1 MRWLV
6 VALVF
11 SFWFGCHN
19 DPPPEEPVPVSST
32 GTPIGFLLD
41 DAQMHL
47 SSQQLG
53 ELRGFDTNLRMQLE
67 QLDKATKQVGSAAP
81 QQAQQPPP
89 QQMGGH
95 HGRHRMGGQGA
106 GSGTRR
112 TGPNGASQDKL
123 ADERNDEVK
132 AALEHVFAVL
142 DEPQRARARQ
152 VLSDHDIDLDLDD
165 ADTASP
171 PQAPPPVT
179 PPPATPPPPAQEPA
193 QSPPPPMIPPP
204 SQADS
209 H

>member
-6 VALVF
+6 VVALIVAPGAI
-11 SFWFGCHN
+11 GCHN

-32 GTPIGFLLD
+32 GTPIGFLID

-47 SSQQLG
+47 SAEQLG
-53 ELRGFDTNLRMQLE
+53 ELHGFDANLRSQLE
-67 QLDKATKQVGSAAP
+67 QVDKATKAAGSAAP
-81 QQAQQPPP
+81 QQAQAQPQP
-89 QQMGGH
+89 QMSGR

-112 TGPNGASQDKL
+112 TGPNAASQDKL
-123 ADERNDEVK
+123 ADERTDDVK

-142 DEPQRARARQ
+142 DGPQRARARQ
-152 VLSDHDIDLDLDD
+152 ILSDHDIDIDLDD
-165 ADTASP
+165 AD
-171 PQAPPPVT
+171 APSS
-179 PPPATPPPPAQEPA
+179 PPPPAQEPA
-193 QSPPPPMIPPP
+193 QPPPPPTIPPPTIPPP